1 MLTPGTHTRHPTDR
15 VFSHALA
22 TVRRLPRTG
31 SSRPPPAARL
41 RLYGLYKQSM
51 EGDVDAILPRPAL
64 PPLSPPLNQQQAA
77 DAADQ
82 TGNNKQVGSALTRY
96 GSRQLRTREAQAEIE
111 KWDAWHACK
120 GMSRTAAKKAYIRT
134 LIETMKEYASGTQ
147 ESRELVGELEFV
159 WRQVMPLRASE
170 NVTQRRRKGVR
181 SDSSGG
187 DAGRR
192 RLRPRQSSRND
203 GMTLLSPVGQ
213 SEADGSVVQNEE
225 VSDASDSASDAA
237 DSSSPSPS
245 PKRPG
250 RKRVSK
256 QKRNNNN
263 NNSTGPSAGVE
274 AHLRHLSTEI
284 AALREQLASHY
295 LLAPSGYSPYVYQN
309 LSFRWRLWYR
319 VLAWV
324 RWAVWVAVRQAAIQL
339 SLLGFALLYGRWK
352 GDRRLETWL
361 RARVRVALSWAR
373 RGHDWRWLNR
383 IPFG

>member
-1 MLTPGTHTRHPTDR
+1 MTTSDSIDR

-64 PPLSPPLNQQQAA
+64 PPP
-77 DAADQ
+77 
-82 TGNNKQVGSALTRY
+82 ALTRY

-159 WRQVMPLRASE
+159 WRQV
-170 NVTQRRRKGVR
+170 T
-181 SDSSGG
+181 DSSKWARARAYLKAGG
-187 DAGRR
+187 KAREA
-192 RLRPRQSSRND
+192 RQAAIPAADNED
-203 GMTLLSPVGQ
+203 E
-213 SEADGSVVQNEE
+213 SEADGSVVRNEE
-225 VSDASDSASDAA
+225 VSDASDSASDAE
-237 DSSSPSPS
+237 SSPA
-245 PKRPG
+245 
-250 RKRVSK
+250 
-256 QKRNNNN
+256 
-263 NNSTGPSAGVE
+263 SAGDDPWRLSVE

-295 LLAPSGYSPYVYQN
+295 LLAPSGYSPYVYQH

-319 VLAWV
+319 LVAWV
-324 RWAVWVAVRQAAIQL
+324 RWAVWLAVRQALVQL
-339 SLLGFALLYGRWK
+339 SLLGLALLYGRWK

-361 RARVRVALSWAR
+361 RERVRVALSWAR
-373 RGHDWRWLNR
+373 RGRDWRWLSR
-383 IPFG
+383 LPFG